1 MHAEIS
7 VRKFGHVNNILREK
21 ARILGVNEGKQIV
34 KCKYHMKN
42 AKFESAL
49 YCLPLF
55 CPGLLCLYHASR
67 TYGVTKA
74 SQSWARDTFLRTT
87 SKYCVEKWN
96 LLWSRSCFLRIFVST
111 TAIIYSKL
119 LSLTLRKFVMLMW
132 WLDDAIW
139 NMRSFLKA
147 LGKLLLDFRFLMNT
161 VSKILLSV
169 ATFWCF
175 GLRFLYKK

>member
-1 MHAEIS
+1 MS
-7 VRKFGHVNNILREK
+7 VPKFGHVNNILRVK

-34 KCKYHMKN
+34 KCKYHIKN

-67 TYGVTKA
+67 TYGATKA

-139 NMRSFLKA
+139 NMRSFLKT

-169 ATFWCF
+169 ASYILV
-175 GLRFLYKK
+175 LRVKFFV